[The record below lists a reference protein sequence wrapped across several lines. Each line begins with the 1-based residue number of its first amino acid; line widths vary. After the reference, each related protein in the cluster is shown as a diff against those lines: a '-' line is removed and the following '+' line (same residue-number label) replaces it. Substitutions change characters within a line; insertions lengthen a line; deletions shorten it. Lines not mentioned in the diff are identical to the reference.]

1 VKIIIFPF
9 CGARAVQHER
19 KAACESSSWSC
30 LQKAEGSVTHLV
42 AVLIRFSCGLGLDKW
57 NQFWTGINERVIR
70 AIFSPKPHKL
80 SKKKN
85 TAEYTQDLQGLDTKE
100 SIHIDDRKTSV

>member
-9 CGARAVQHER
+9 CGAKAVQHER

-70 AIFSPKPHKL
+70 AIFSPKPHEL

-85 TAEYTQDLQGLDTKE
+85 TH
-100 SIHIDDRKTSV
+100 SRIHTGPAGFGHQRKHTHR